1 MTKKKTRLARD
12 DAEERYIRAG
22 ELEVFKQLQR
32 DGQSMDAALAHDQA
46 LAVGPFSRL
55 RADVVVDELG
65 KTRGAINNLW
75 GSQEA
80 FRAAVMAVFLNDTG
94 LGLDEVTYPDPAD
107 SKSLE
112 HWVGRLA
119 AIEIQRGPHHG
130 MSPENR
136 YGLRWAAWLALV
148 PYGIWSERVAKASV
162 DEYRQGV
169 QRYGTAVVGPALSR
183 FELALAP
190 NVTLLD
196 VAVACCSLIEGFW
209 LNACLT
215 GRDPAGRDQSI
226 AAALTSSLCLV
237 LRGATAPTR
246 KVANSKRLR
255 PRPRARTRA

>member
-1 MTKKKTRLARD
+1 MIKKKTRLARD
-12 DAEERYIRAG
+12 DAEERYISAG

-32 DGQSMDAALAHDQA
+32 DGLAMDSELAHDRV

-94 LGLDEVTYPDPAD
+94 LGLDEVSYPDPAQ
-107 SKSLE
+107 SKTLE

-119 AIEIQRGPHHG
+119 AVEIQRGPHHE

-148 PYGIWSERVAKASV
+148 PYGIWSKRVAKASI
-162 DEYRQGV
+162 DEYRQGAE
-169 QRYGTAVVGPALSR
+169 RYGDAVIGPALER
-183 FELALAP
+183 FELDLAS

-215 GRDPAGRDQSI
+215 SRDPAGRNQSI
-226 AAALTSSLCLV
+226 AAALASSLCLV
-237 LRGATAPTR
+237 LRGATVPSRRAST
-246 KVANSKRLR
+246 SKTSRR
-255 PRPRARTRA
+255 R